1 MLQTFKDNRDE
12 AVAAEDKE
20 VSDFTALMTSKN
32 AQLSSARDAL
42 EDKAVENGARHE
54 SLSNVEAEKT
64 NLETQNTDD
73 ERFISETKASCETKA
88 QEWSARKELR
98 AGEKAAI
105 QSAIATLRS
114 DDARDL
120 FKKSFA
126 SQSFLQ
132 TRIRVHPSRCHAAG
146 LSKAAQQVRKT
157 AVQSHDMRLVSV
169 AQKVGDVDNPLDFS
183 TVTSSI
189 DDMIAKLKTEEQN
202 DANEKEMCERER
214 ATGNKKVA
222 MESREI
228 DTNTETI
235 DRLTKEI
242 EAANTRIAEILQEV
256 EDLNTAQA
264 DADAQR
270 QKEADEHASA
280 KSDDQQAV
288 QVVGTA
294 TKVLEDFYK
303 NNGLMLAQ
311 IDTTPAPAGEGV
323 GTGGVAPTPPPSTWG
338 DGDAAGYGGATGESA
353 GIIQMLEAIKDDIN
367 KDIAKADADE
377 SDAIAAYDKL
387 SADITASIGA
397 LNTSKG
403 ELDGEV
409 SSKEGAVTTEKKT
422 RRSNE
427 GETAAKLQFLKGIA
441 GGCDFMMKNFETR
454 KSNRQAEMDGLAKA
468 KAIFAGATFA

>member
-54 SLSNVEAEKT
+54 SLSNVEAEKS

-88 QEWSARKELR
+88 NEWSARKELR
-98 AGEKAAI
+98 AGENAAI
-105 QSAIATLRS
+105 QSAIATLTS

-120 FKKSFA
+120 FKKSFD

-132 TRIRVHPSRCHAAG
+132 TRIRVHPSRNHAAG
-146 LSKAAQQVRKT
+146 LSKVAQQVRKT
-157 AVQSHDMRLVSV
+157 AVLSHDMRLVAV
-169 AQKVGDVDNPLDFS
+169 ASKVGDVDNPLDFS

-189 DDMIAKLKTEEQN
+189 DDMITKLKDEEKN
-202 DANEKEMCERER
+202 DASEKEMCERER
-214 ATGNKKVA
+214 AAGNKKVS
-222 MESREI
+222 MESKEI

-235 DRLTKEI
+235 DRLTREI
-242 EAANTRIAEILQEV
+242 AAANTRIEEILQEID
-256 EDLNTAQA
+256 DLNKAQA

-270 QKEADEHASA
+270 QKEADEHARA

-311 IDTTPAPAGEGV
+311 IKIDTTPAPAGEGV
-323 GTGGVAPTPPPSTWG
+323 GTGGVAP
-338 DGDAAGYGGATGESA
+338 
-353 GIIQMLEAIKDDIN
+353 
-367 KDIAKADADE
+367 
-377 SDAIAAYDKL
+377 
-387 SADITASIGA
+387 
-397 LNTSKG
+397 
-403 ELDGEV
+403 
-409 SSKEGAVTTEKKT
+409 
-422 RRSNE
+422 
-427 GETAAKLQFLKGIA
+427 
-441 GGCDFMMKNFETR
+441 
-454 KSNRQAEMDGLAKA
+454 
-468 KAIFAGATFA
+468 

>member
-73 ERFISETKASCETKA
+73 ERFISETKASFETKA
-88 QEWSARKELR
+88 NEWSARKELR

-105 QSAIATLRS
+105 QSAIATLTS

-120 FKKSFA
+120 FKRSFD

-132 TRIRVHPSRCHAAG
+132 TRIRVHPSRRHAAS
-146 LSKAAQQVRKT
+146 LKQAAQLVRKM
-157 AVQSHDMRLVSV
+157 AVKSGDLRLVKV
-169 AQKVGDVDNPLDFS
+169 ASKVGDVDNPLDFS

-189 DDMIAKLKTEEQN
+189 DDMITKLKTEEQN

-214 ATGNKKVA
+214 AAGNKKVA
-222 MESREI
+222 MESKEI

-235 DRLTKEI
+235 DRLTREI
-242 EAANTRIAEILQEV
+242 AAANARTEEILQEID
-256 EDLNTAQA
+256 DLNKAQA

-270 QKEADEHASA
+270 QKEADEHARA

-303 NNGLMLAQ
+303 NNGLMLTQ
-311 IDTTPAPAGEGV
+311 TKIDTTPARSRRTTSCRRTSLPR
-323 GTGGVAPTPPPSTWG
+323 
-338 DGDAAGYGGATGESA
+338 SA
-353 GIIQMLEAIKDDIN
+353 
-367 KDIAKADADE
+367 
-377 SDAIAAYDKL
+377 
-387 SADITASIGA
+387 
-397 LNTSKG
+397 
-403 ELDGEV
+403 
-409 SSKEGAVTTEKKT
+409 
-422 RRSNE
+422 
-427 GETAAKLQFLKGIA
+427 
-441 GGCDFMMKNFETR
+441 
-454 KSNRQAEMDGLAKA
+454 
-468 KAIFAGATFA
+468 

>member
-98 AGEKAAI
+98 AGENAAI
-105 QSAIATLRS
+105 QSAIATLTS

-120 FKKSFA
+120 FKKSFD

-132 TRIRVHPSRCHAAG
+132 TRIRVHPSRNHAAG
-146 LSKAAQQVRKT
+146 LSKVAQQVRKT
-157 AVQSHDMRLVSV
+157 AVLSHDMRLVKV
-169 AQKVGDVDNPLDFS
+169 ASKVGDVDNPLDFS

-214 ATGNKKVA
+214 ATGNAKVAALSKKV
-222 MESREI
+222 

-242 EAANTRIAEILQEV
+242 EAANTRIKEILQEID
-256 EDLNTAQA
+256 DLNKAQA

-270 QKEADEHASA
+270 QNEADEHASA

-294 TKVLEDFYK
+294 TKVLEDFYA
-303 NNGLMLAQ
+303 NNGLMLTQ
-311 IDTTPAPAGEGV
+311 TKIDTTPAPAGEGV

-409 SSKEGAVTTEKKT
+409 SSKEGA
-422 RRSNE
+422 
-427 GETAAKLQFLKGIA
+427 
-441 GGCDFMMKNFETR
+441 
-454 KSNRQAEMDGLAKA
+454 
-468 KAIFAGATFA
+468 